1 MSIITTGNMKSLLEQ
16 GLYAPKQKK
25 NLSVKAKPITR
36 KVKSNN
42 KGN

>member
-1 MSIITTGNMKSLLEQ
+1 MSIITTGNMSLLLEQ
-16 GLYAPKQKK
+16 GLYAPKRQKK
-25 NLSVKAKPITR
+25 TPVKTKPIIG